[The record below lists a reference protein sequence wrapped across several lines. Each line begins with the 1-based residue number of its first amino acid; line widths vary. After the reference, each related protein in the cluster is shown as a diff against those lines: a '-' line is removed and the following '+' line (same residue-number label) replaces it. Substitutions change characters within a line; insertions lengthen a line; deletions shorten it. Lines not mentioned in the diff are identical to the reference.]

1 MLTFKTDNHIAKQG
15 NQVANLEMNFACS
28 ARIHVLFVQVLN
40 ISNSGT
46 KQGCI
51 NHPNDINHYLPM
63 VSELVEFEIY
73 QQHQTSEK
81 RQLNP
86 LLASNLSIKEKAIYN
101 TG

>member
-1 MLTFKTDNHIAKQG
+1 
-15 NQVANLEMNFACS
+15 MNFACS
-28 ARIHVLFVQVLN
+28 ARIHVLFVQVLY
-40 ISNSGT
+40 
-46 KQGCI
+46 KQQWYQTRFATYFSCI